1 MTTTAL
7 KKKIH
12 QYIDSTDERILQVVY
27 TILEEHIKLKEEEE
41 HHLSDS
47 DIKEFDRRWESYK
60 KGNTITFSLEEAKKE
75 ISKKLK
81 TIK

>member
-1 MTTTAL
+1 MTTTTL

-12 QYIDSTDERILQVVY
+12 KYIDSTDERILHVVY
-27 TILEEHIKLKEEEE
+27 TILEEHIKLKEEEG
-41 HHLSDS
+41 HQLSDS

-60 KGNTITFSLEEAKKE
+60 KGSSNTFSLEEAKKE

>member
-1 MTTTAL
+1 MTTTTL

-12 QYIDSTDERILQVVY
+12 KYIDSTDERILHVVY
-27 TILEEHIKLKEEEE
+27 TILEEHIKLKQEEE
-41 HHLSDS
+41 HRLSDS

-60 KGNTITFSLEEAKKE
+60 KGSSKTFSLEEAKKE

>member
-1 MTTTAL
+1 MTTTTL

-12 QYIDSTDERILQVVY
+12 KYIDSTDERILQVVY

-41 HHLSDS
+41 HHISDS
-47 DIKEFDRRWESYK
+47 DIKEFDRRWENYK
-60 KGNTITFSLEEAKKE
+60 KGNVKTFSLEETKKE

>member
-1 MTTTAL
+1 MTTTTL

-12 QYIDSTDERILQVVY
+12 KYIDSTDERILQVVY

-47 DIKEFDRRWESYK
+47 DIKEFDRRWENYK
-60 KGNTITFSLEEAKKE
+60 KSNIKTFSLEEAKKE